1 MINNDLYFTFIK
13 IKCDYKTLLVCK
25 YWYANICKH
34 LKKKKEDF
42 YDIQLY
48 NAIQNK
54 HIYILYNK
62 TDDIIIRAHDNIVNK
77 LMNDIYSDN
86 DIKHSIMNNII
97 ENYKKLSIIITLF
110 NKNTSANNIDNIEK
124 YIAEEYAKI
133 LSVYY
138 DYNIIL
144 A

>member
-1 MINNDLYFTFIK
+1 
-13 IKCDYKTLLVCK
+13 
-25 YWYANICKH
+25 
-34 LKKKKEDF
+34 
-42 YDIQLY
+42 
-48 NAIQNK
+48 
-54 HIYILYNK
+54 
-62 TDDIIIRAHDNIVNK
+62 
-77 LMNDIYSDN
+77 
-86 DIKHSIMNNII
+86 MNNII

>member
-1 MINNDLYFTFIK
+1 MICNDLYFTFIK
-13 IKCDYKTLLVCK
+13 IKYDYKTLLVCK
-25 YWYANICKH
+25 YWYTNICKH
-34 LKKKKEDF
+34 LKKKKEEF

-54 HIYILYNK
+54 HIYILYNE
-62 TDDIIIRAHDNIVNK
+62 TDDIITRAHDNIINK
-77 LMNDIYSDN
+77 LMNDIYRDN
-86 DIKHSIMNNII
+86 DIKYSIMNNII
-97 ENYKKLSIIITLF
+97 ENYKKLSVIISLF
-110 NKNTSANNIDNIEK
+110 NKNTSQDNIDNIEK
-124 YIAEEYAKI
+124 YIAEEYANI

>member
-1 MINNDLYFTFIK
+1 MISNDLYFTFIK
-13 IKCDYKTLLVCK
+13 IKYDYKNLLVCK
-25 YWYANICKH
+25 YWYTNICKH

-54 HIYILYNK
+54 HIYILYNE
-62 TDDIIIRAHDNIVNK
+62 TDDIIIRAHDNIIKK
-77 LMNDIYSDN
+77 LMNDIYRDN
-86 DIKHSIMNNII
+86 DIKNSIRNNII
-97 ENYKKLSIIITLF
+97 ENYKKLSVIITLF
-110 NKNTSANNIDNIEK
+110 NKNTSSDNIDNIEK
-124 YIAEEYAKI
+124 YIAEEYANI